1 MKKQQHTPG
10 PWAYIVPDGHA
21 VRHPQIYSDFGPV
34 ANATWLGENK
44 LDQLK
49 ANARL
54 ISAAPDL
61 LKALIMC
68 CQSMS
73 SVLPDFNPFDQAAYD
88 KARAAIAKATGAGQG
103 GGEQ

>member
-1 MKKQQHTPG
+1 MEKQQHTPG
-10 PWAYIVPDGHA
+10 PWAYIVPDVHV

-44 LDQLK
+44 LDQLN

-54 ISAAPDL
+54 IASSPDL
-61 LKALIMC
+61 LEALIMC

-88 KARAAIAKATGAGQG
+88 KARAAIAKATGG
-103 GGEQ
+103 